1 MNPRGYRSTR
11 TSLFDG
17 IEEGGIRATSYSS
30 HEIDEQENDR
40 AIDGLQD
47 RVSIL
52 KRLSGDIHEEVET
65 HNRMLDRM
73 GNDMDTSRGFLSGTV
88 DKFKTVF
95 ETKSSR
101 RMGTLV
107 ASFVALFLLVYYLTR
122 PIKPLFSPTPSFSL
136 STQATGQR
144 GIELIQGAVKLANRW
159 WTGPLALPEQQPS
172 GSSGPKTEPPAV
184 KDPEPSPAGGA
195 PADHADE
202 TNESGGAGEPRE
214 GAVVVAAPNRR
225 PRGRPPGSK
234 NKPKPPIF
242 VTRDSPNALRSHV
255 MEVAGG
261 ADVAD
266 AIAHF
271 SRRRQRGVCVL
282 SGAGT
287 VANVALRQPSAPG
300 AVVALHG
307 RFEILSLT
315 GTFLPG
321 PAPPGSTGLT
331 VYLAGGQGQVVGG
344 CVVGSLI
351 AAGPVMVI
359 ASTFANATYERL
371 PLDEE
376 EEGPAAPPMPDPLMV
391 GGGHGIA
398 DPTALPMFNL
408 PPSNGQ
414 LGGGDGFPWRPPY

>member
-1 MNPRGYRSTR
+1 LLLQQLTKLRG
-11 TSLFDG
+11 
-17 IEEGGIRATSYSS
+17 
-30 HEIDEQENDR
+30 
-40 AIDGLQD
+40 
-47 RVSIL
+47 
-52 KRLSGDIHEEVET
+52 
-65 HNRMLDRM
+65 
-73 GNDMDTSRGFLSGTV
+73 
-88 DKFKTVF
+88 
-95 ETKSSR
+95 
-101 RMGTLV
+101 
-107 ASFVALFLLVYYLTR
+107 
-122 PIKPLFSPTPSFSL
+122 
-136 STQATGQR
+136 
-144 GIELIQGAVKLANRW
+144 VKLANRW
-159 WTGPLALPEQQPS
+159 WTGHLGLPEQPA
-172 GSSGPKTEPPAV
+172 GSSDGPKTEPPGV
-184 KDPEPSPAGGA
+184 NKDPAEPSSAGAEHG
-195 PADHADE
+195 DE
-202 TNESGGAGEPRE
+202 NNNESGGSEPRD
-214 GAVVVAAPNRR
+214 GAVVAAPNRR

-266 AIAHF
+266 AIAQF

-315 GTFLPG
+315 GPFLPG

-331 VYLAGGQGQVVGG
+331 VYLAGGQGQIVGG
-344 CVVGSLI
+344 SVVGSLI

-376 EEGPAAPPMPDPLMV
+376 EEEGPAQPMPDPLM
-391 GGGHGIA
+391 GHAGIA
-398 DPTALPMFNL
+398 DPSALPMFNL
-408 PPSNGQ
+408 PPNNGQ
-414 LGGGDGFPWRPPY
+414 LGAGDGFPWAAHQRGPY

>member
-1 MNPRGYRSTR
+1 M
-11 TSLFDG
+11 
-17 IEEGGIRATSYSS
+17 
-30 HEIDEQENDR
+30 
-40 AIDGLQD
+40 GLA
-47 RVSIL
+47 
-52 KRLSGDIHEEVET
+52 G
-65 HNRMLDRM
+65 
-73 GNDMDTSRGFLSGTV
+73 
-88 DKFKTVF
+88 
-95 ETKSSR
+95 
-101 RMGTLV
+101 
-107 ASFVALFLLVYYLTR
+107 AS
-122 PIKPLFSPTPSFSL
+122 
-136 STQATGQR
+136 Q
-144 GIELIQGAVKLANRW
+144 
-159 WTGPLALPEQQPS
+159 S
-172 GSSGPKTEPPAV
+172 GSSGGGT
-184 KDPEPSPAGGA
+184 KDPIQLETPQKPDSSNEPNN
-195 PADHADE
+195 DDE
-202 TNESGGAGEPRE
+202 SKENSGNTGEHTE
-214 GAVVVAAPNRR
+214 GAVVAGNRR

-261 ADVAD
+261 ADVAES
-266 AIAHF
+266 IAHF
-271 SRRRQRGVCVL
+271 ARRRQRGVCVL

-344 CVVGSLI
+344 SVVGSLV

-376 EEGPAAPPMPDPLMV
+376 EEGMGPGGVGSGPLTGGPEQQMGAGGSNIPDPS
-391 GGGHGIA
+391 
-398 DPTALPMFNL
+398 ALPIYNL
-408 PPSNGQ
+408 PPNLVPNGGGQ
-414 LGGGDGFPWRPPY
+414 LGHDAFAWSTHGRPSY